1 MRVVSLAGAAP
12 GKQPASGA
20 TSGEP
25 AAKKA
30 KKEEEDYTDVLQV
43 SHPAVSPQIIDPN
56 QEIHSFHPAAFIWT
70 VPANCILYNLNKG
83 LASHLNFHTSAM
95 EH

>member
-1 MRVVSLAGAAP
+1 MRVVFWAGAAS

-20 TSGEP
+20 ASGEP

-43 SHPAVSPQIIDPN
+43 SHPADSPQIIDPK
-56 QEIHSFHPAAFIWT
+56 QAFHSFHPATFMWT
-70 VPANCILYNLNKG
+70 IPANCTHDLNLNKDWP
-83 LASHLNFHTSAM
+83 HT
-95 EH
+95 